1 MGFEHYPPV
10 DETAAARL
18 RDATVAWAP
27 LLGELM
33 AVGLRP
39 YPELSRGD
47 SDDDLRLFC
56 EIDDGLLLDISLA
69 DEGLP
74 DRPLAGEDRYWLVI
88 VQNEE
93 GYLAEVT
100 FNNSPQITFEG
111 LVARALSVLE
121 AVAAGERPML
131 EEW

>member
-1 MGFEHYPPV
+1 MAFKHYPPD
-10 DETAAARL
+10 DEIAAVRL

-39 YPELSRGD
+39 YLELSHGD
-47 SDDDLRLFC
+47 SEDDLRLFC
-56 EIDDGLLLDISLA
+56 ELDENLLLEISLA

-74 DRPLAGEDRYWLVI
+74 DRPLADENRYWLVI
-88 VQNEE
+88 VQNET

-100 FNNSPQITFEG
+100 FNNDPQITFQE
-111 LVARALSVLE
+111 LAAKAVSVLE
-121 AVAAGERPML
+121 AVAAGQRPML

>member
-1 MGFEHYPPV
+1 MGFEHYPPD
-10 DETAAARL
+10 DETAAAHL

-39 YPELSRGD
+39 YLELSHGD
-47 SDDDLRLFC
+47 RDDDLRLFC
-56 EIDDGLLLDISLA
+56 ETDEGLLLDISLA

-74 DRPLAGEDRYWLVI
+74 DRPSAEEGRYWLVI
-88 VQNEE
+88 VQNED

-100 FNNSPQITFEG
+100 INNDPQITSRQ
-111 LVARALSVLE
+111 LVVKAVSVLE
-121 AVAAGERPML
+121 AVAAGQRPML